1 MTAEATA
8 VVEMPAE
15 AASKSRR
22 GKRAAEGRETSSAQ
36 VFFYLAERG
45 QDSPDLVLGERFESE
60 GHAMIE
66 ALKRDVPFYKVEMWK
81 SRAVVKVC
89 YAESWN
95 DVAQFPGL
103 TDKNNGSPSGS
114 HNTSCKNMLHMVKSE
129 HFSAVLRNICFTSFL
144 CRGFS

>member
-36 VFFYLAERG
+36 AFFYLAERG

-66 ALKRDVPFYKVEMWK
+66 ALKRDAPFYKVEMWK
-81 SRAVVKVC
+81 TRAVVKDGAVEIKKEPIT
-89 YAESWN
+89 AE
-95 DVAQFPGL
+95 VAA
-103 TDKNNGSPSGS
+103 NGFRKT
-114 HNTSCKNMLHMVKSE
+114 N
-129 HFSAVLRNICFTSFL
+129 R
-144 CRGFS
+144 

>member
-15 AASKSRR
+15 VSSKGRR
-22 GKRAAEGRETSSAQ
+22 GKRVAEGRETSSAQ

-45 QDSPDLVLGERFESE
+45 QDCPDLVLGERFESE

-81 SRAVVKVC
+81 SRAVVKDGVVEIKKEPMT
-89 YAESWN
+89 AE
-95 DVAQFPGL
+95 VAA
-103 TDKNNGSPSGS
+103 NGFRKT
-114 HNTSCKNMLHMVKSE
+114 N
-129 HFSAVLRNICFTSFL
+129 R
-144 CRGFS
+144 

>member
-22 GKRAAEGRETSSAQ
+22 GKRAAEGREISSAQ

-81 SRAVVKVC
+81 SRAVVKDGVVEIKKEPMT
-89 YAESWN
+89 AE
-95 DVAQFPGL
+95 VAA
-103 TDKNNGSPSGS
+103 NGFRKT
-114 HNTSCKNMLHMVKSE
+114 N
-129 HFSAVLRNICFTSFL
+129 R
-144 CRGFS
+144 